1 MVKEKLCHRK
11 MLVEL
16 CHRKMLVGTQ
26 IKKRHRLRLS
36 PFPRYQI
43 RITSSPTSS
52 ELGCPSCF
60 PSPPCTPPDPL
71 LRNLHWLPV
80 KQRIIFK
87 LLLLVYKSLN
97 NHAPKYLSDCLE
109 IYVPGKRTRS
119 SEDPLILTYLTK
131 RKQTGDRTFTV
142 ASSIEWNKLPLTLRQ
157 SPSIETF
164 KKSLKTHL
172 F

>member
-1 MVKEKLCHRK
+1 MTVHKKLLIKQKVLNQIWWSWCYYNEEE
-11 MLVEL
+11 MLYPAA
-16 CHRKMLVGTQ
+16 RLVFQVRRDT
-26 IKKRHRLRLS
+26 
-36 PFPRYQI
+36 
-43 RITSSPTSS
+43 
-52 ELGCPSCF
+52 PSN
-60 PSPPCTPPDPL
+60 PL
-71 LRNLHWLPV
+71 LCNLHWLPV

-119 SEDPLILTYLTK
+119 SEDPLKLTYLTK